1 MLMETELI
9 CWSSKHKFDFT
20 FEKAVFEGS
29 NLNPILMANS
39 SSSVTA
45 TISVMIICFFCI
57 DEDASAGSFFGA
69 FGRLS
74 KVSCL
79 NGLRLFGVFFALSIV
94 VASSRFGGL

>member
-1 MLMETELI
+1 METELI
-9 CWSSKHKFDFT
+9 CCSSNYKFDFT
-20 FEKAVFEGS
+20 FENAVFEGS

-57 DEDASAGSFFGA
+57 DEGASADSFFGA

-79 NGLRLFGVFFALSIV
+79 NALRLFGVFFALPII